1 MKVTVKFTP
10 YLRVQTKTSQTVV
23 DVDEDAR
30 VSDLLELLTA
40 RYGRGLKDLVYSAE
54 QGSGNVWPVLVVD
67 GQAIPLPPVPE
78 SDVKLKEGSVVVLMS
93 PFGGG

>member
-1 MKVTVKFTP
+1 MKVAVKFTP

-23 DVDEDAR
+23 DLDEDAR

-40 RYGRGLKDLVYSAE
+40 RYGRGLKDLVYSTE
-54 QGSGNVWPVLVVD
+54 QDSVDVWPGLVVD
-67 GQAIPLPPVPE
+67 GQAVPLPPVPE
-78 SDVKLKEGSVVVLMS
+78 SDAKLKEGSVVVLMS

>member
-10 YLRVQTKTSQTVV
+10 YLRVQTKTSQTIV
-23 DVDEDAR
+23 DLDEDAR

-40 RYGRGLKDLVYSAE
+40 RYGRGLKDLVYSTE
-54 QGSGNVWPVLVVD
+54 QDSVDVWPVLVVD
-67 GQAIPLPPVPE
+67 GQAVPLPPLPE

>member
-23 DVDEDAR
+23 DLDEDGR

-40 RYGRGLKDLVYSAE
+40 RHGRGLKDLVYSTE
-54 QGSGNVWPVLVVD
+54 QDSVDVWPVLVVD
-67 GQAIPLPPVPE
+67 GQAVPLPPVPE